1 MITWLAL
8 VLQKIEGANIFAVVV
23 AAMWVLY
30 LVFFFAVKANRTKKA
45 IKTAVITGAVVTF
58 ISDIIWFINFFDNL
72 DYKNPGLS
80 GLLWIV
86 VLPILM
92 FLSVM
97 VLSYINASRY
107 EFDKKKREKEKAKQK
122 KEEKRR
128 KLREKAAAK
137 KAENEIE
144 E

>member
-8 VLQKIEGANIFAVVV
+8 YLQKIEGANLFAVVV

-30 LVFFFAVKANRTKKA
+30 LAFFFVVKANRTKKA

-97 VLSYINASRY
+97 ILSYINASRY
-107 EFDKKKREKEKAKQK
+107 EFDKKKREKLEAKQK
-122 KEEKRR
+122 KKEKHR
-128 KLREKAAAK
+128 KKF
-137 KAENEIE
+137 ENENVE
-144 E
+144 K